1 MAFRDDAGDGAY
13 LDLDTG
19 TVLPVAVIAE
29 HGGDP
34 ESGVEDLGIEP
45 GHEWIVL
52 SDPAGA
58 AASDRRDFVRSLS
71 NGPTLSD
78 SSAGDA
84 LDRAM
89 KTRGTKKFYDTLDEL
104 DLVAVW
110 RAFQDD
116 RRWGRA
122 RAALAVQGL
131 RPVRP
136 AELVE
141 PEGPEGSEGSA
152 GSAEPVGS
160 AGSERSA
167 EP

>member
-1 MAFRDDAGDGAY
+1 M
-13 LDLDTG
+13 
-19 TVLPVAVIAE
+19 LPVAVIAE

-34 ESGVEDLGIEP
+34 ESGVEDLGIES

-122 RAALAVQGL
+122 RAALAAQGL

-136 AELVE
+136 AEPVG
-141 PEGPEGSEGSA
+141 PEGPEGSA

-167 EP
+167 EPEGPEGSAEAPRSDAEAAE